1 MVDLIQIDQKIRKI
15 YIINPR
21 QMKQDNVEVKRV
33 KNYKVKTMGEKSSN
47 NLLLLGKILVQNLD
61 IDLQTYW
68 SNL

>member
-1 MVDLIQIDQKIRKI
+1 
-15 YIINPR
+15 
-21 QMKQDNVEVKRV
+21 MKQDNVKVKRV
-33 KNYKVKTMGEKSSN
+33 KNFKVKTMGEKSSN

>member
-1 MVDLIQIDQKIRKI
+1 MVDLIQIDQKIRKK

-33 KNYKVKTMGEKSSN
+33 KNFKVKTMGEKSSN